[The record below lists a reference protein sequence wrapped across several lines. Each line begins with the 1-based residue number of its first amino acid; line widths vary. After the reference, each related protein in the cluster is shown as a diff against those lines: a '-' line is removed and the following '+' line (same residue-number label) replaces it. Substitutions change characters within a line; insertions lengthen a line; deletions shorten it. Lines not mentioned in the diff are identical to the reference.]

1 MEMVSVPAVTTAATA
16 AASLS
21 ATETALAPS
30 SETAL
35 MAAVYYSYGIVTSDC
50 SNGVVVVRGVTR

>member
-1 MEMVSVPAVTTAATA
+1 MPAVTTAVTTAATV

-35 MAAVYYSYGIVTSDC
+35 MAAVYYSYGIVTSD
-50 SNGVVVVRGVTR
+50 

>member
-1 MEMVSVPAVTTAATA
+1 MEMVSVPAVTTAVTTAATV

-35 MAAVYYSYGIVTSDC
+35 MAAVYYSYGIVTSD
-50 SNGVVVVRGVTR
+50 